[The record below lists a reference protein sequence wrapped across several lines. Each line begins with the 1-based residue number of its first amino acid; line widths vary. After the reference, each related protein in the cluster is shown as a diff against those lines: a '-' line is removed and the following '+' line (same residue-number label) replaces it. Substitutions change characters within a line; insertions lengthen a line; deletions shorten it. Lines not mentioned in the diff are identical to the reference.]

1 MLDIH
6 ERTLT
11 VNYSFSGTDV
21 FGISPGTEP
30 GVVLFTAHRDTV
42 PTTEQGAVDDG
53 SGVGAVLELAR
64 VLSPGPHR
72 YTYVF
77 AALDGEEYGMLGA
90 RGLMNRRPDY
100 LSDIRLDINLDMV
113 GFRAN
118 QGLLIRAT
126 EYLRPNALSLVNR
139 LADETQSRLPE
150 VTITR
155 QPFREV
161 DTDADQFKWRG
172 VPALDLLDPNPRAY
186 TDYHKPADTV
196 DKLLPGPLE
205 RIGRQAE
212 ALVRIGDATRA
223 FGPGQGLVLT
233 RYRGDRYEFLP
244 PWRLF
249 AAGLCLLTVFLMP
262 LVSLF
267 WRLRRQVIDLVRA
280 QWAPLT
286 VFAVVVLLAALTK
299 SAIFGAIC
307 AIVLAIMLRT
317 RRPADAGLGR
327 LLVAAMPALLFGLT
341 WRFAAQWPAAVYIP
355 AVALV
360 PAVLVS
366 WKPGWLW
373 RTWDV
378 LLMTILLGAALFPT
392 YANLGIGFAQFRNNA
407 RLPEFIGLWIL
418 PFRYFSP
425 GGLAAMAAVHAAAA
439 AAAVWGLFARRP
451 AAASAEREAQAA

>member
-1 MLDIH
+1 M
-6 ERTLT
+6 
-11 VNYSFSGTDV
+11 
-21 FGISPGTEP
+21 
-30 GVVLFTAHRDTV
+30 
-42 PTTEQGAVDDG
+42 
-53 SGVGAVLELAR
+53 
-64 VLSPGPHR
+64 
-72 YTYVF
+72 
-77 AALDGEEYGMLGA
+77 
-90 RGLMNRRPDY
+90 
-100 LSDIRLDINLDMV
+100 
-113 GFRAN
+113 
-118 QGLLIRAT
+118 
-126 EYLRPNALSLVNR
+126 
-139 LADETQSRLPE
+139 
-150 VTITR
+150 
-155 QPFREV
+155 
-161 DTDADQFKWRG
+161 
-172 VPALDLLDPNPRAY
+172 
-186 TDYHKPADTV
+186 

-205 RIGRQAE
+205 HIGRQAE
-212 ALVRIGDATRA
+212 ALVRIGDATGA

-286 VFAVVVLLAALTK
+286 VLAVIVLLAALTK